1 LFFARR
7 VTSNL
12 TVLSE
17 FYSLRRNAI
26 TDLSAFFGFLAGF
39 LGSTPIAWPYLQV
52 GFQTQEIVKGFAW
65 FIAITFGSGVAL
77 GIVGLGAG
85 RILGSLWEG
94 GHRVVR
100 RARGREFAVDDLPEP
115 VVVGPHETVPLPGK
129 GIGPADIPEQ
139 SIRLAF
145 AVDAHELIDL
155 ARRSGVDV
163 PDPVRLQESLGR
175 TINIG
180 AYDGDQLVGALRMLT
195 DGYEWTVVTDFL
207 VEPSH
212 RRRGIGSALWR
223 RAADR
228 ATGRLAMA
236 QIPPGTEGFFRRLE
250 AMPAYEGFVRGAKS
264 RLQ

>member
-1 LFFARR
+1 M
-7 VTSNL
+7 
-12 TVLSE
+12 SE

-26 TDLSAFFGFLAGF
+26 TDLSAFFGFLIGF

-65 FIAITFGSGVAL
+65 FIAITFGIGVAL
-77 GIVGLGAG
+77 GIVGLAVG
-85 RILGSLWEG
+85 RMIGSVWEG

-100 RARGREFAVDDLPEP
+100 RAKGQEFAADDAPAAVAAVPEA
-115 VVVGPHETVPLPGK
+115 VSFRASE
-129 GIGPADIPEQ
+129 IGPADLPSP

-145 AVDAHELIDL
+145 AVDADDLMEL
-155 ARRSGVDV
+155 ARRSDVEV
-163 PDPVRLQESLGR
+163 PDPLRLRESLAR

-180 AYDGDQLVGALRMLT
+180 AYDGERLVGALRLLT

-207 VEPSH
+207 VEPEY

>member
-115 VVVGPHETVPLPGK
+115 VVVGPHETVPLPGR

-180 AYDGDQLVGALRMLT
+180 AYDGDQLVG
-195 DGYEWTVVTDFL
+195 
-207 VEPSH
+207 PSH

>member
-1 LFFARR
+1 M
-7 VTSNL
+7 
-12 TVLSE
+12 
-17 FYSLRRNAI
+17 
-26 TDLSAFFGFLAGF
+26 SAFFGFLVGF

-65 FIAITFGSGVAL
+65 FIAITFGAGIAL
-77 GIVGLGAG
+77 GIVGLGVG
-85 RILGSLWEG
+85 RMIGSVWEG
-94 GHRVVR
+94 DHRVVR
-100 RARGREFAVDDLPEP
+100 RARGQEFAVDDAPGPAVEP
-115 VVVGPHETVPLPGK
+115 LRESIPLPQAGA
-129 GIGPADIPEQ
+129 GPADLPGP

-145 AVDAHELIDL
+145 VVKADDLIDL
-155 ARRSGVDV
+155 ARRSSVEV

>member
-1 LFFARR
+1 MGRL
-7 VTSNL
+7 
-12 TVLSE
+12 
-17 FYSLRRNAI
+17 I
-26 TDLSAFFGFLAGF
+26 
-39 LGSTPIAWPYLQV
+39 GSV
-52 GFQTQEIVKGFAW
+52 
-65 FIAITFGSGVAL
+65 
-77 GIVGLGAG
+77 
-85 RILGSLWEG
+85 WEG

-100 RARGREFAVDDLPEP
+100 RSRGQEFAVDDAPQPAVEP
-115 VVVGPHETVPLPGK
+115 LRETPPLPVTDTGAADLA
-129 GIGPADIPEQ
+129 GP

-145 AVDAHELIDL
+145 VVRADDLIDL

-163 PDPVRLQESLGR
+163 PDPVRLRESLGR

-180 AYDGDQLVGALRMLT
+180 AYDGDRLVGALRMLT

-207 VEPSH
+207 VDPSH

>member
-1 LFFARR
+1 M
-7 VTSNL
+7 
-12 TVLSE
+12 
-17 FYSLRRNAI
+17 I
-26 TDLSAFFGFLAGF
+26 TLGAG
-39 LGSTPIAWPYLQV
+39 L
-52 GFQTQEIVKGFAW
+52 
-65 FIAITFGSGVAL
+65 AL
-77 GIVGLGAG
+77 GIVGLGVG
-85 RILGSLWEG
+85 RIIGSVWEG

-100 RARGREFAVDDLPEP
+100 RRKGQEFAADDVPQPDARPLPES
-115 VVVGPHETVPLPGK
+115 LPAFVDE
-129 GIGPADIPEQ
+129 IGPADIPTP

-145 AVDAHELIDL
+145 AVNAADLIEL
-155 ARRSGVDV
+155 ARRSEVEI
-163 PDPVRLQESLGR
+163 PDPGRLQESLGR

-180 AYDGDQLVGALRMLT
+180 AYDGDRLVGALRMLT
-195 DGYEWTVVTDFL
+195 DSYEWTVVTDFL